1 MTPHQLESL
10 LRIIRAEG
18 SNKTST
24 IHGER
29 HWQQVAWIG
38 YYLMSETP
46 GANPLLVL
54 LFAMLHDS
62 MRLNDG
68 TDYGHGKRA
77 AAFAENLSQRDFLRS
92 QRRAFTLPEGDLHI
106 LMDACARHTDGHLSD
121 DPTIAVCWDADR
133 LNLWRIG
140 RKPQPRFLSTQAAKR
155 PVFVDWSEYVERQ
168 SFSWGKVFAKYSTLG
183 LL

>member
-1 MTPHQLESL
+1 MTLHQLESL
-10 LRIIRAEG
+10 LTIIRAEG

-62 MRLNDG
+62 MRVDDG
-68 TDYGHGKRA
+68 TDAGHGPRA
-77 AAFAENLSQRDFLRS
+77 ARFAENLQG
-92 QRRAFTLPEGDLHI
+92 QAFILPEGDLHI

-121 DPTIAVCWDADR
+121 DPTTAVCWDADR

-140 RKPQPRFLSTQAAKR
+140 RKPQPQFLSTQAAKR

-168 SFSWGKVFAKYSTLG
+168 SFSWDNIFAKYSTLD